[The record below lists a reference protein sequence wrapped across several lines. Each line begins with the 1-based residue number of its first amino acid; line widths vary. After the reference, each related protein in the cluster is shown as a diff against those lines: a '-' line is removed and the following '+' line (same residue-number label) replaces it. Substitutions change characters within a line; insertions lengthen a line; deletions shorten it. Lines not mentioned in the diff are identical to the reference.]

1 MRFDVLGPLA
11 VWTDAGVPVA
21 VPGVKVRALLADLV
35 AHRGDLIPAA
45 RLVDDLWGEALPANP
60 HSALQV
66 KVSQLRKALDDA
78 EPGARALVVS
88 RPPGY
93 LLDVPLECTDVGRFH
108 ALTTRAATADPR
120 TRADLLA
127 RALELWRGP
136 ALADFADEP
145 FTRPVTARLEEDRL
159 TAVELWVETRLELGE
174 HSGLVAELEDLV
186 ARYPLRERLRAAHV
200 RALYAAGRQSAALA
214 SYRELRERLADELGL
229 DPSAGLKALH
239 QAVLA
244 RDPALDA
251 TAPAPRGNLPAQ
263 LSDLVGRDDDLAG
276 VRSALGA
283 ARLVTLTGPGGVGK
297 TRLAVET
304 AAQLTGS
311 FPDGVWLVELAPLTA
326 TTPEP
331 LVEAVTAALGLRD
344 DAAVGQPLDP
354 VARLADALR
363 AREAL
368 LVLDNCEH
376 VVEPAAELVDRL
388 LRAAPRL
395 RVLATS
401 QEPLGL
407 AGEVRRDVAPLDRAG
422 AIALFVARAA
432 AVSPGFRLDDDNAED
447 VAVLCRRLDGIPL
460 ALELAANRV
469 RALGVSGLVERL
481 DDRFRLLATGYRGAA
496 PRQRTLRAMIDWS
509 WDLLTDPERA
519 VLRRLARHGESATL
533 EAAEAVCAGGEVA
546 AADVLDLLTRLVD
559 RSLVVPVEAG
569 EPRYR
574 LLESVA
580 AYCLDQ
586 PAEPGE
592 AEAVRLRHRE
602 YYLALAERAEP
613 HLRAAD
619 QRPWL
624 ERLDRESANLRAAF
638 DGAVRDAGGDDG
650 SRDAALRLVTA
661 LAWYWCLRGRFAEA
675 RRSLDAAVGAGGDG
689 PLVAAALA
697 WRTGIAVLQG
707 DSTDRTARI
716 ARVVELFEHVGEGRA
731 RAFWFLDH
739 AVSRTGDVAA
749 EGDLVN
755 RALAEF
761 EAAGDRWGTAAA
773 LSTRATQALARGD
786 LAALGRDGRR
796 SAALFAEVGD
806 RWGQSRASAA
816 LAALAE
822 IRGDY
827 APAARLH
834 QEGLRAAEQ
843 LGLWPEVVDR
853 LNGLGRVALLTGDFA
868 TARESHGRALRMAAE
883 QNAKTAEVSAELGL
897 ALGAR
902 REGDLDAAEACL
914 RRLLEWS
921 RGSDFAEG
929 VGHAL
934 VVAELGF
941 VAELRGDPAG
951 AADHHRT
958 GLAIA
963 RKSGDPRAVALALE
977 GLAGALTLDGRAEAG
992 ALLLGAAT
1000 AARAS
1005 VGAPLPPA
1013 ERGDYDRV
1021 SARVAQTLDA
1031 AALDAALSR
1040 GATLTARGIDEIL
1053 TPLG

>member
-11 VWTDAGVPVA
+11 VWTDAGAPVA
-21 VPGVKVRALLADLV
+21 VPGLKVRALLADLV

-45 RLVDDLWGEALPANP
+45 RLIDDLWGEALPGNP
-60 HSALQV
+60 QSALQV
-66 KVSQLRKALDDA
+66 KVSQLRKALADA
-78 EPGARALVVS
+78 ESGARSLVVS
-88 RPPGY
+88 RSPGY
-93 LLDVPLECTDVGRFH
+93 LLDVPPGCTDVGRFH
-108 ALTTRAATADPR
+108 ALTTRAAAADPAA
-120 TRADLLA
+120 RATLLA
-127 RALELWRGP
+127 EALALWRGP

-159 TAVELWVETRLELGE
+159 TALELWVEARLELGE
-174 HSGLVAELEDLV
+174 HTGLVAELEDLV

-200 RALYAAGRQSAALA
+200 RALYGAGRQSAALA
-214 SYRELRERLADELGL
+214 SYGELRERLADELGL
-229 DPSAGLKALH
+229 DPSAGLTALH
-239 QAVLA
+239 QAVLT

-251 TAPAPRGNLPAQ
+251 TPRAPRGNLPAQ

-276 VRSALGA
+276 VRSALGS

-304 AAQLTGS
+304 ATRLTGA

-326 TTPEP
+326 ATPEP

-344 DAAVGQPLDP
+344 DVEVGQPLDP

-363 AREAL
+363 ARELL

-376 VVEPAAELVDRL
+376 VVEPAAELVNRL

-407 AGEVRRDVAPLDRAG
+407 AGEVRRDVAPLDREG
-422 AIALFVARAA
+422 AVELFVTRAA
-432 AVSPGFRLDDDNAED
+432 AASPGFRLDDDNAGD

-509 WDLLTDPERA
+509 WDLLPDPERA

-533 EAAEAVCAGGEVA
+533 EAAEAVCAGGEVTP
-546 AADVLDLLTRLVD
+546 ADVLDLLTRLVD
-559 RSLVVPVEAG
+559 RSLVVPVEARG
-569 EPRYR
+569 PRYR

-586 PAEPGE
+586 PGEPGE
-592 AEAVRLRHRE
+592 ADSVRTRHRE

-613 HLRAAD
+613 HLRAGD
-619 QRPWL
+619 QQRWL

-638 DGAVRDAGGDDG
+638 DGAVRDGD
-650 SRDAALRLVTA
+650 RDAALRLVTA

-675 RRSLDAAVGAGGDG
+675 RRSLDAAVGSGGDG
-689 PLVAAALA
+689 PLVAVALA
-697 WRTGIAVLQG
+697 WRTGIAILQG

-716 ARVVELFEHVGEGRA
+716 ARVVELVERFPEGRA
-731 RAFWFLDH
+731 RAFWFLDY
-739 AVSRTGDVAA
+739 ALSRTGDVAA

-761 EAAGDRWGTAAA
+761 EAAGDLWGTAAA
-773 LSTRATQALARGD
+773 LGTRACQALARGD
-786 LAALGRDGRR
+786 LATLDRDGRR

-827 APAARLH
+827 AHAARLH
-834 QEGLRAAEQ
+834 RDGLRAAEQ

-868 TARESHGRALRMAAE
+868 IARESHGRALRMAAE

-902 REGDLDAAEACL
+902 REGDLDAAETRLC
-914 RRLLEWS
+914 RLLEWS

-934 VVAELGF
+934 AVAELGF
-941 VAELRGDPAG
+941 VAELRGDPAE
-951 AADHHRT
+951 AAVHHLT
-958 GLAIA
+958 GLGIA

-1021 SARVAQTLDA
+1021 CARVEESLDA
-1031 AALDAALSR
+1031 AALAAALSR
-1040 GATLTARGIDEIL
+1040 GATLTTREIDEIL
-1053 TPLG
+1053 TPPG

>member
-11 VWTDAGVPVA
+11 VWTDAGAPVA

-35 AHRGDLIPAA
+35 AHRGELIPTA
-45 RLVDDLWGEALPANP
+45 RLIDDLWGEALPGNP
-60 HSALQV
+60 QSALQV
-66 KVSQLRKALDDA
+66 KVSQLRKALADA

-93 LLDVPLECTDVGRFH
+93 LLDVPPGCTDVGRFH
-108 ALTTRAATADPR
+108 ALTARAAAADPATRAA
-120 TRADLLA
+120 LLA
-127 RALELWRGP
+127 EALQLWRGP

-145 FTRPVTARLEEDRL
+145 FARPVTARLEEDRL
-159 TAVELWVETRLELGE
+159 TAVELWVEARLELGE
-174 HSGLVAELEDLV
+174 HTGLVAELEDLV

-200 RALYAAGRQSAALA
+200 RALYGAGRQSAALA
-214 SYRELRERLADELGL
+214 SYGELRERLADELGL
-229 DPSAGLKALH
+229 DPSAGLTALH
-239 QAVLA
+239 QAVLT

-251 TAPAPRGNLPAQ
+251 AAPAPRGNLPAQ
-263 LSDLVGRDDDLAG
+263 LSDLVGRDDDLDG

-304 AAQLTGS
+304 AARLTAAY
-311 FPDGVWLVELAPLTA
+311 PDGVWLVELAPLTA
-326 TTPEP
+326 ATPEP

-363 AREAL
+363 ARELL

-407 AGEVRRDVAPLDRAG
+407 AGEVRWDVAPLDRAG
-422 AIALFVARAA
+422 AVELFVARAA
-432 AVSPGFRLDDDNAED
+432 AASPGFRLDDDNAGD

-509 WDLLTDPERA
+509 WDLLSGPERA

-559 RSLVVPVEAG
+559 RSLVVPVEARG
-569 EPRYR
+569 PRYR

-586 PAEPGE
+586 PGE
-592 AEAVRLRHRE
+592 AGEADAVRLRHRE
-602 YYLALAERAEP
+602 YYLGLAERAEP
-613 HLRAAD
+613 HLRAGD
-619 QRPWL
+619 QRRWL

-638 DGAVRDAGGDDG
+638 DGAVRDGD
-650 SRDAALRLVTA
+650 RDTALRLATA

-675 RRSLDAAVGAGGDG
+675 RRSLDAAAGSGGAP

-697 WRTGIAVLQG
+697 WRTGIAILQG

-716 ARVVELFEHVGEGRA
+716 ARVVELFERIPEGRA
-731 RAFWFLDH
+731 RAFWFLDY

-773 LSTRATQALARGD
+773 LSTRAGQALARGD
-786 LAALGRDGRR
+786 LATLDRDGRR

-822 IRGDY
+822 IGGDY
-827 APAARLH
+827 ARAARLH

-902 REGDLDAAEACL
+902 REGDLDGAEVRLC
-914 RRLLEWS
+914 RLLEWS

-941 VAELRGDPAG
+941 VAELRGDPAE
-951 AADHHRT
+951 AAAHHLT
-958 GLAIA
+958 GLGIA

-977 GLAGALTLDGRAEAG
+977 GMAGAVTLAGRAEAG

-1000 AARAS
+1000 AARES

-1021 SARVAQTLDA
+1021 SARLEGALDP
-1031 AALDAALSR
+1031 AALAAALSR
-1040 GATLTARGIDEIL
+1040 GATLTAREIDEVL
-1053 TPLG
+1053 APTG